1 MSDQV
6 RAEYRTRLG
15 ASIDCTRFLLRQG
28 LSFRGHN
35 ETDDSKNQDIVNC
48 IATEIANIVI
58 RDVSDK
64 QFSILIDESRD
75 ISLKE
80 QMSVVL
86 RYVDEGH
93 VIERFIRITHFN
105 NTSALSL
112 KEAIDDFFSQHGLSI
127 TNLRGQGY
135 DGASNMQ
142 SEFHGLK
149 SLILKENECASYIHC
164 FAHQLQ
170 LALVNTAKNH
180 VEIVGFI
187 VKNVVNVIGAS
198 VKHRDILREKH
209 SMKICF
215 SIWVV

>member
-35 ETDDSKNQDIVNC
+35 ETDDSKNQ
-48 IATEIANIVI
+48 
-58 RDVSDK
+58 
-64 QFSILIDESRD
+64 DESRD